1 MTYPVNPNDN
11 LPELIVCAANKD
23 PETQVVYPCVRHGC
37 EIFWGLIDAQFPH
50 GSKKVIHFEQGFL
63 TNKYRFVSR
72 KEAWD
77 IAIQQKQIK
86 RLCPTGSTNPNPKLF
101 SEMLY

>member
-1 MTYPVNPNDN
+1 MIYPVNPEDS

-50 GSKKVIHFEQGFL
+50 GSKKVMHFEQGFL

-72 KEAWD
+72 AEAWD
-77 IAIQQKQIK
+77 IAIKQNQIK
-86 RLCPTGSTNPNPKLF
+86 KSLPCDNSKRLY
-101 SEMLY
+101 SEHLY